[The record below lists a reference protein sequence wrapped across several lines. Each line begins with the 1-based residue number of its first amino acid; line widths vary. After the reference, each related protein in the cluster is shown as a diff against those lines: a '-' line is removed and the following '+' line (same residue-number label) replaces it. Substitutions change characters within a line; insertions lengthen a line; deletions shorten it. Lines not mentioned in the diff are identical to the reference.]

1 MKRRASVYQWPYYG
15 GGYYP
20 PQPMMVQQ
28 LVGRRQAYKSMNVC
42 LYVPRRKP
50 SIDQV
55 INTYV
60 HHLCITSV
68 EVVPDRVIVCGHFEV
83 KVLYVACLPSQPVH
97 AVESRRVRFTESV
110 YIPGACYGM
119 QANANVRVDYVD
131 ADCCRS
137 GNYHNDYYDNYY
149 WDYGYPHS
157 RHGGSRSCDV
167 TVSLR
172 ISASV
177 FGDKEIMH
185 HPHPGGMPFY
195 PGGMPL
201 HPKG

>member
-1 MKRRASVYQWPYYG
+1 MKRRAAVFRQWPYY

-20 PQPMMVQQ
+20 PQPIMVQH
-28 LVGRRQAYKSMNVC
+28 LVGRREAYKSMNVC

-50 SIDQV
+50 SIEQV
-55 INTYV
+55 INAYV
-60 HHLCITSV
+60 HHVCITSV

-110 YIPGACYGM
+110 YVPGACYGM
-119 QANANVRVDYVD
+119 QANANVRVDYAD

-137 GNYHNDYYDNYY
+137 PGNYYDYYWGN
-149 WDYGYPHS
+149 GYPDP
-157 RHGGSRSCDV
+157 RHGGGSRRCDV

-177 FGDKEIMH
+177 FTDKEIMH
-185 HPHPGGMPFY
+185 HPHPGGMP
-195 PGGMPL
+195 L